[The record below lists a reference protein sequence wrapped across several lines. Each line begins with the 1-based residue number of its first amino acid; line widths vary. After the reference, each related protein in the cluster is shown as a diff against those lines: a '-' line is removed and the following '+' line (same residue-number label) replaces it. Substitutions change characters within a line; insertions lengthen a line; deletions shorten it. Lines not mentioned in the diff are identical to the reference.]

1 MTVVFGGEIWKVA
14 FASSPPD
21 SSNTLL
27 SGLST
32 VPAHST
38 PKSGIVVMDK
48 LSEAV
53 ALELKV
59 ATGNQQPTT
68 SMNQQ
73 DKPAFRQKAV
83 YYILLKL
90 LKVEK

>member
-1 MTVVFGGEIWKVA
+1 MTFVFSGEIWKVA
-14 FASSPPD
+14 FSSPQPD

-32 VPAHST
+32 VPAHLT

-53 ALELKV
+53 TLKLKV
-59 ATGNQQPTT
+59 ATGN
-68 SMNQQ
+68 
-73 DKPAFRQKAV
+73 
-83 YYILLKL
+83 
-90 LKVEK
+90 